1 MQQRARELVV
11 LLRKAQWLLDDM
23 AYELGGGRL
32 TPEQQDNTT
41 EALGELVEAL
51 KAETSQQSS
60 ARSRIPRSPSG
71 RVRREHPSH
80 RTPQR

>member
-51 KAETSQQSS
+51 KAEDFS
-60 ARSRIPRSPSG
+60 ATASAEP
-71 RVRREHPSH
+71 
-80 RTPQR
+80 